1 MARLSFHA
9 TTRRRGKLSR
19 MAGPLPILVAVDQN
33 ALEDVTAQ
41 LTQRYGRDYRVEGFG
56 DPTEALRA
64 LTEMNEDGGEVA
76 LILVGES
83 SAAAGDGKLF
93 EHIRRLHPHAKRALL
108 VSANAWTDDP
118 TADAIRASMALGRID
133 HYVFRP
139 ASSPDEVF
147 HEAVSDFLLE
157 WAREQHLVPQT
168 VHIVGEDW
176 SGRAFELREV
186 FRRCAVPHD
195 FCLADSEKGRTL
207 MATAGQDA
215 ELPVMILPDGRVL
228 SDPSDAEIAE
238 AAGAPMDL
246 DEKTYEVVIVGAGP
260 AGLSAAV
267 YAASEGLRVLVVDSG
282 GIGGQAAS
290 SSLIRNYLGFGKGV
304 SGSRLA
310 EEAYEQAMAFGATF
324 LFMHRVTA
332 LDRSAGWFH
341 LPLSDGR
348 FVSARVVILATGAT
362 YRRLGI
368 ESLEEHV
375 GAGVFYG
382 GPTSEAPALT
392 GKEVYVVGGGNSAGQ
407 AALHFA
413 RYANRVTMV
422 VRGESLESG
431 MSHYLIQA
439 IEAAPNVDVKTA
451 TTIVGGG
458 GEGRLQHLALRDRD
472 ADEETTV
479 AADALF
485 ILIGARPST
494 DWLPAEVQR
503 DQHGFL
509 LTGDDLVRDPGWTR
523 DRVPLS
529 LETSVPGVLAAGDIR
544 HGSVKRVA
552 AAVGEGSIAAQLVH
566 RLFAEEEQAAPVEIR
581 VTP

>member
-19 MAGPLPILVAVDQN
+19 MAGPLPVLVAVDQD

-64 LTEMNEDGGEVA
+64 LTELDEDGGEVA
-76 LILVGES
+76 LVLVGES

-207 MATAGQDA
+207 MATAGPDA

-324 LFMHRVTA
+324 LFLHRVTA

-341 LPLSDGR
+341 LPTLRRPVRQRPRRDPRNRSDLPPSRHRVARGARRRGRVLRRPGLGSSRADRQGGLRRRRRELRRPGGAALRPLRKPRDDGRTRRVAGGRHVALSDPGDRGR
-348 FVSARVVILATGAT
+348 AERRREDGDHHRRRRGRGPPPAPRAARS
-362 YRRLGI
+362 RRRRGDHGRRGRPLHPDR
-368 ESLEEHV
+368 S
-375 GAGVFYG
+375 
-382 GPTSEAPALT
+382 PT
-392 GKEVYVVGGGNSAGQ
+392 
-407 AALHFA
+407 
-413 RYANRVTMV
+413 
-422 VRGESLESG
+422 
-431 MSHYLIQA
+431 
-439 IEAAPNVDVKTA
+439 
-451 TTIVGGG
+451 
-458 GEGRLQHLALRDRD
+458 
-472 ADEETTV
+472 
-479 AADALF
+479 
-485 ILIGARPST
+485 ARPTGYPPKCSATST
-494 DWLPAEVQR
+494 A
-503 DQHGFL
+503 
-509 LTGDDLVRDPGWTR
+509 
-523 DRVPLS
+523 S
-529 LETSVPGVLAAGDIR
+529 C
-544 HGSVKRVA
+544 
-552 AAVGEGSIAAQLVH
+552 
-566 RLFAEEEQAAPVEIR
+566 
-581 VTP
+581 

>member
-1 MARLSFHA
+1 
-9 TTRRRGKLSR
+9 
-19 MAGPLPILVAVDQN
+19 
-33 ALEDVTAQ
+33 
-41 LTQRYGRDYRVEGFG
+41 
-56 DPTEALRA
+56 
-64 LTEMNEDGGEVA
+64 
-76 LILVGES
+76 
-83 SAAAGDGKLF
+83 
-93 EHIRRLHPHAKRALL
+93 
-108 VSANAWTDDP
+108 
-118 TADAIRASMALGRID
+118 
-133 HYVFRP
+133 
-139 ASSPDEVF
+139 
-147 HEAVSDFLLE
+147 
-157 WAREQHLVPQT
+157 
-168 VHIVGEDW
+168 
-176 SGRAFELREV
+176 
-186 FRRCAVPHD
+186 
-195 FCLADSEKGRTL
+195 
-207 MATAGQDA
+207 
-215 ELPVMILPDGRVL
+215 
-228 SDPSDAEIAE
+228 
-238 AAGAPMDL
+238 MDL

-310 EEAYEQAMAFGATF
+310 EEAYEQALAFGAAF
-324 LFMHRVTA
+324 LFLHRVTA

-341 LPLSDGR
+341 LRLSDGR

-382 GPTSEAPALT
+382 GPASEAPALT
-392 GKEVYVVGGGNSAGQ
+392 DKEVYIVGGGNSAGQ

-422 VRGESLESG
+422 VRGESLEGG

-439 IEAAPNVDVKTA
+439 IEAAPNVDVNTA
-451 TTIVGGG
+451 STIVGGG
-458 GEGRLQHLALRDRD
+458 GEGRLQHLVLRDRD

-485 ILIGARPST
+485 ILIGARPAT
-494 DWLPAEVQR
+494 DWLPADMRR

-509 LTGDDLVRDPGWTR
+509 LTGDDLVRDPGWALER
-523 DRVPLS
+523 APLS

-566 RLFAEEEQAAPVEIR
+566 RLFSEEEKAASVGVR

>member
-76 LILVGES
+76 LVLVGES

-207 MATAGQDA
+207 MATAGPDA